1 MIVLFDILITAAT
14 LVILT
19 IASFSDLRTREIP
32 DWLSYSLLFFVI
44 ATRGVESILL
54 KDSTYIV
61 QTLIFFAIFF
71 IFGNIMYYTRQWGG
85 GDTKLITALGSA
97 FAIRPAYLA
106 ETSIIP
112 FPAILLLNIL
122 IIGAIYGIFFALHL
136 SLKNK
141 VAFKKEF
148 KKLNNSYKT
157 IGIKIGM
164 LIIATLLFI
173 SSFTIFPASA
183 GLLIGTLS
191 LILLIAPYL
200 ITALKST
207 ELACM
212 YKETPVNK
220 LTVGDWVQKDVYK
233 NKKLIYKVNPYGIN
247 KKEISLLKKANIK
260 QVLVKEGI
268 PFVPP
273 FLIGTIVTLIVGGA
287 LFLPVI

>member
-19 IASFSDLRTREIP
+19 IASISDLKTREIP

-44 ATRGVESILL
+44 ATRGLQSILL
-54 KDSTYIV
+54 RDQTYVV
-61 QTLIFFAIFF
+61 QTLIFFVIFF
-71 IFGNIMYYTRQWGG
+71 IFGNLMYYTRQWGG

-97 FAIRPAYLA
+97 FAIRPAYLI

-112 FPAILLLNIL
+112 FAAILLLNIL
-122 IIGAIYGIFFALHL
+122 IVGAIYGIIYAIYL
-136 SLKNK
+136 SFKHK
-141 VAFKKEF
+141 DSFKKEF
-148 KKLNNSYKT
+148 KKLNHSHKT
-157 IGIKIGM
+157 VGIKMGV
-164 LIIATLLFI
+164 LIIAILLFV
-173 SSFTIFPASA
+173 SSFTIFPANTRSLT
-183 GLLIGTLS
+183 GLLA
-191 LILLIAPYL
+191 LILLIIPYL

-212 YKETPVNK
+212 FKEIPVNK
-220 LTVGDWVQKDVYK
+220 LTEGDWVQKDVYK
-233 NKKLIYKVNPYGIN
+233 NRKLICKVNPYGIN
-247 KKEISLLKKANIK
+247 KKEIELLKKANIK

-287 LFLPVI
+287 LFIPII

>member
-19 IASFSDLRTREIP
+19 IASFSDLKTREIP
-32 DWLSYSLLFFVI
+32 DWLSYSLLFFIV
-44 ATRGVESILL
+44 ATRGLESILL
-54 KDSTYIV
+54 KDSTYIT
-61 QTLIFFAIFF
+61 QTLIFFVIFF

-122 IIGAIYGIFFALHL
+122 IIGAIYGIFFAVYL
-136 SLKNK
+136 SLKHK
-141 VAFKKEF
+141 TAFKKEF
-148 KKLNNSYKT
+148 KKLNHSHKT
-157 IGIKIGM
+157 VGIKMGM
-164 LIIATLLFI
+164 LIIAILLFL
-173 SSFTIFPASA
+173 SSFTIFPANTRF
-183 GLLIGTLS
+183 LISVLS
-191 LILLIAPYL
+191 VILLITPYL

-212 YKETPVNK
+212 YKEIKVNN
-220 LTVGDWVQKDVYK
+220 LTEGDWVQKDVYK
-233 NKKLIYKVNPYGIN
+233 NKKLIYKVNPYGVN
-247 KKEISLLKKANIK
+247 KKEIALLKKSKIK

-273 FLIGTIVTLIVGGA
+273 FLIGTIITLIIGGA